1 MDGKEPIQQRMAA
14 RMKNKVDQFKSLI
27 FRRTS
32 DSRESESSL
41 DIEMFNILWAVDG
54 SRTVANMALEGRY
67 DPKYL
72 YSRLIE
78 LYQMKLIEIVKTTQ
92 STNPQPTTKKDTNV
106 KKDLSDKK
114 ETPKIEEDVVGY
126 VRTMLSKDGFNW
138 K

>member
-1 MDGKEPIQQRMAA
+1 
-14 RMKNKVDQFKSLI
+14 
-27 FRRTS
+27 
-32 DSRESESSL
+32 
-41 DIEMFNILWAVDG
+41 MFNILWAVDG